1 MRWWLSKEANVPF
14 DAPEMFS
21 QYDEVKGSCKEKL
34 SKAIMDSVPAE
45 VVKYSKATH
54 TPRLLQLIDPNVVG
68 QKCPLFRELYTYL
81 TNFAVQDL

>member
-1 MRWWLSKEANVPF
+1 M
-14 DAPEMFS
+14 
-21 QYDEVKGSCKEKL
+21 GSCKEKL